1 MAGEFCFGF
10 GWDLLVFPCLFA
22 GVNSRWLLSQ
32 SLSPNSHLKRS
43 ASHGTWL
50 QPARHLSRLWGAGRG
65 SIGLGARSV
74 VYGAQSPGHALL
86 SAAKFRF
93 GAVPSFL
100 AAVGTSGT
108 CCLCPPSPAQIQGA
122 RGSLKAAGCR
132 EPEHRAQGWG
142 WEHGREEEGCPS
154 HLSKSVLGLSRS
166 KCFLH
171 LCWHSSGAGEPFSGA
186 GPPPGFLWDAPAG
199 MQQPQGKQSIPK
211 SWGQPGESW

>member
-1 MAGEFCFGF
+1 M
-10 GWDLLVFPCLFA
+10 
-22 GVNSRWLLSQ
+22 
-32 SLSPNSHLKRS
+32 
-43 ASHGTWL
+43 
-50 QPARHLSRLWGAGRG
+50 
-65 SIGLGARSV
+65 
-74 VYGAQSPGHALL
+74 
-86 SAAKFRF
+86 
-93 GAVPSFL
+93 PSFL

-108 CCLCPPSPAQIQGA
+108 CCLCPPSPAQIRGA

-211 SWGQPGESW
+211 SWGQPGESWWQPSPPGRLGRRGIGKPRVMFPFLFAWLWHPRGLLRWGGSMWDKDSPLGEQWH